1 MLGRSSFRRL
11 IVALLGSLAAR
22 ASASSI
28 SSGCWCLSSNQVQQ
42 HEQSRNDDYGH
53 KDFDRQANPC
63 FAGQTGLNVL
73 PPLIGKPFRSWL
85 S

>member
-28 SSGCWCLSSNQVQQ
+28 SSGCSCLSS
-42 HEQSRNDDYGH
+42 
-53 KDFDRQANPC
+53 
-63 FAGQTGLNVL
+63 
-73 PPLIGKPFRSWL
+73 
-85 S
+85 